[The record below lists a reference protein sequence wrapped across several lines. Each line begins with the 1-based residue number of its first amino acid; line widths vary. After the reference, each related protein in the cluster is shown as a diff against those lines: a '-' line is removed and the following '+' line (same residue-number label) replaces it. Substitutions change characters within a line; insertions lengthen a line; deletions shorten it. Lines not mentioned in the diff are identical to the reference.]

1 MEETTKLRLRFLAG
15 FAIYFT
21 ALWLL
26 WNTPIVYPL
35 KLFVVLLHEI
45 SHGAVAVATGG
56 AIERI
61 VITADEGGLC
71 QCSGGSPFLILS
83 AGYLGSLGWGA
94 LILVGARSRGG
105 WPRTLAG
112 VIGVVVLAVTLLFV
126 RNLFGVVFGLAFG
139 TALIAGSRRLSLEA
153 NRLLL
158 TALGLTSCLYAILD
172 IKSDVLD
179 RPDVVSDAR
188 MLAALTGV
196 PTVVWGLL
204 WIGVALAAS
213 AWLLRWAMRR
223 AASERARRRE
233 VFRV

>member
-1 MEETTKLRLRFLAG
+1 MEDATKLRLRFLAG
-15 FAIYFT
+15 FAVYFT

-26 WNTPIVYPL
+26 WNTPIIYPL
-35 KLFVVLLHEI
+35 KIFVVLLHEI
-45 SHGAVAVATGG
+45 SHGVVAVATGG

-61 VITADEGGLC
+61 VITPDEGGLC

-94 LILVGARSRGG
+94 LILVGARSRDG
-105 WPRTLAG
+105 WPRACAG
-112 VIGVVVLAVTLLFV
+112 VIGVAVLAVTLLYV
-126 RNLFGVVFGLAFG
+126 RNVFGLVFG
-139 TALIAGSRRLSLEA
+139 LGFGVAILAASRRLSLTA

-179 RPDVVSDAR
+179 RRELVSDAR
-188 MLAALTGV
+188 MLATLTGV
-196 PTVVWGLL
+196 PTLIWGVL

-213 AWLLRWAMRR
+213 AWLLRWALRR
-223 AASERARRRE
+223 AASERARRSE
-233 VFRV
+233 IFRV